1 MTFTWTERLED
12 VSRAEWDSVLF
23 STERPSPFLSRQFL
37 VPWARAFAAGRPL
50 RIGRWESGGRARGLV
65 FLCRRADS
73 GGWELM
79 GGEEVADSLE
89 AAVVKGAEGEFW
101 DAFLRSSREL
111 LAEGPLSLPN
121 LVAGAP
127 SLAVLPRLCDA
138 LGYALTVEETD
149 RSPFVPLPASYESY
163 LEALRKKDRHEL
175 RRKVRRAGEA
185 LPGLSFRVVGT
196 REELSRD
203 FPSFVGLHRRSH
215 PGKRDFMDDRMA
227 GFFREAAEA
236 FLDAG
241 WLRLAF
247 LSSGPEDVAAA
258 FQLAWRGALMLY
270 NSGYDPDRRDAS
282 PGLVLAARCI
292 EDAIGLGMR
301 EYDFLRGTER
311 YKYDLGGRDRIVSR
325 ATVRLP

>member
-1 MTFTWTERLED
+1 MRFSWSERLED

-23 STERPSPFLSRQFL
+23 ASERPSPFLSRQFL
-37 VPWARAFAAGRPL
+37 IPWARAFAAGRL
-50 RIGRWESGGRARGLV
+50 VRIGRWESGGHARGFV

-73 GGWELM
+73 GGWEFM
-79 GGEEVADSLE
+79 GGEDVADSLD
-89 AAVVKGAEGEFW
+89 AAVTKGAEGEFW
-101 DAFLRSSREL
+101 NAFLSSSREL
-111 LAEGPLSLPN
+111 LAEGPLSFPN

-127 SLAVLPRLCDA
+127 ALAALPRLCDA

-149 RSPFVPLPASYESY
+149 RSPFVPLPLSYKSY
-163 LEALRKKDRHEL
+163 LEALGKKERHEL

-185 LPGLSFRVVGT
+185 LPGLSFRVVAT

-203 FPSFVGLHRRSH
+203 FPSFVGLHRKSH
-215 PGKRDFMDDRMA
+215 AGKRDFMDDRME

-247 LSSGPEDVAAA
+247 LSSGSRDVAAA
-258 FQLAWRGALMLY
+258 FQLAWRGALLLY
-270 NSGYDPDRRDAS
+270 NSGYDPEKRDAS
-282 PGLVLAARCI
+282 PGVVLVARCI
-292 EDAIGLGMR
+292 EDAIRLGMR
-301 EYDFLRGTER
+301 EYDFLRGRER
-311 YKYDLGGRDRIVSR
+311 YKYDLGGRDRVVSR

>member
-1 MTFTWTERLED
+1 MTFAWIERLEG

-23 STERPSPFLSRQFL
+23 ASERPSPFLSRQFL
-37 VPWARAFAAGRPL
+37 VPWVGAFAAGRPV

-65 FLCRRADS
+65 FLYRRADS

-79 GGEEVADSLE
+79 GGEDVADSLD

-111 LAEGPLSLPN
+111 LAEGPLFLPN
-121 LVAGAP
+121 LVTGAP
-127 SLAVLPRLCDA
+127 SLAILPRLCDT
-138 LGYALTVEETD
+138 LGYALTVEEMD
-149 RSPFVPLPASYESY
+149 RSPFVPIPVSYESY
-163 LEALRKKDRHEL
+163 LESLGKKNRHEL
-175 RRKVRRAGEA
+175 RRKVRRAGDA
-185 LPGLSFRVVGT
+185 LPGLAFRVVAT

-203 FPSFVGLHRRSH
+203 FPSFVDLHRKSH
-215 PGKRDFMDDRMA
+215 AGKRDFMDGRME

-247 LSSGPEDVAAA
+247 LSSGTRDVAAA

-270 NSGYDPDRRDAS
+270 NSGYDPEKREAS
-282 PGLVLAARCI
+282 PGVVLVARCI
-292 EDAIGLGMR
+292 EDAIRLGMR
-301 EYDFLRGTER
+301 EYDFLRGRER
-311 YKYDLGGRDRIVSR
+311 YKYDLGGRDRIVSK
-325 ATVRLP
+325 AIVRLP